1 MPQRKTTEE
10 YPPEPRRKEI
20 FHALVDAQDQDM
32 GVAQSRK
39 LVAERFG
46 LSESQ
51 VRQIEQEGL
60 DQEWPPL

>member
-1 MPQRKTTEE
+1 MSQRKLEE

-32 GVAQSRK
+32 SVAQSRRH
-39 LVAERFG
+39 VAERYG
-46 LSESQ
+46 LSENQ

-60 DQEWPPL
+60 DHEWPPL

>member
-1 MPQRKTTEE
+1 MPQRKTEE

-32 GVAQSRK
+32 GVAASRK
-39 LVAERFG
+39 HVAERFG
-46 LSESQ
+46 LSENQ

-60 DQEWPPL
+60 DHEWPPL